1 MKIALFA
8 LAFMIASTGF
18 TQVAS
23 IDQKPLTLAQVEEL
37 VVAGVDNSRIAQAVE
52 ERGIAFIP
60 TEGVIGTL
68 RSKGAKEPL
77 IYALQTAMPAS
88 LSKGEVLRM
97 LAKGNDNG
105 EIQTLV
111 GQRGISFSP
120 TAEDLDTLRIAGAR
134 QELLEAIRNAPLYMP
149 PIPVYTPEPDYT
161 PEASKAKLRG
171 VVVLR
176 IMIDESGNVTD
187 VRELSAPLGK
197 GLDESAIK
205 TVRTW
210 RFKPAT
216 RNGKPVPVRTKV
228 EISFSMTTAS
238 RGAGFA

>member
-37 VVAGVDNSRIAQAVE
+37 VVAEVDNSRIAQAVE
-52 ERGIAFIP
+52 ERGIDFIP

-77 IYALQTAMPAS
+77 IYALRTAMPAS
-88 LSKGEVLRM
+88 LSKGDILRM

-134 QELLEAIRNAPLYMP
+134 QESLEAIRNAPLYMP
-149 PIPVYTPEPDYT
+149 PIPTYRPQPDYT
-161 PEASKAKLRG
+161 PEASKAKLEG

-176 IMIDESGNVTD
+176 IMIDDSGNVTD
-187 VRELSAPLGK
+187 VRELSTPLGN

-216 RNGKPVPVRTKV
+216 RNGKPIAVRTTV
-228 EISFSMTTAS
+228 EISFSMA
-238 RGAGFA
+238 

>member
-1 MKIALFA
+1 MKIVLFA
-8 LAFMIASTGF
+8 LAFTIAGTGF
-18 TQVAS
+18 TQVAGT
-23 IDQKPLTLAQVEEL
+23 DQKPLTLAQVEEL
-37 VVAGVDNSRIAQAVE
+37 VVAEVDNSRIAQVVE
-52 ERGIAFIP
+52 ERGIDFIP
-60 TEGVIGTL
+60 TEGIIGAL

-77 IYALQTAMPAS
+77 IQALRTALPAS
-88 LSKGEVLRM
+88 LSKGDILRM
-97 LAKGNDNG
+97 LAKGSDNG

-134 QELLEAIRNAPLYMP
+134 QELLEAIRNAPLYIA
-149 PIPVYTPEPDYT
+149 PIPIYRPEPDYT
-161 PEASKAKLRG
+161 PEASKARLRG

-176 IMIDESGNVTD
+176 IMIDDSGSVTD
-187 VRELSAPLGK
+187 ARELSTPLGK

-210 RFKPAT
+210 RFKPGT

-228 EISFSMTTAS
+228 EISFSMTTTS
-238 RGAGFA
+238 R